1 VSARAQGR
9 FDAFGADPI
18 RFDGQVVLVTGA
30 GRGLGRAYAL
40 ELADRGAQ
48 LVLNDA
54 GVQLDGSGGDP
65 EVVGSVAREIG
76 ASALASTDDIRDRAA
91 CDALVARTLERFGRL
106 DALVHNAGTVTFAAI
121 EETGDAAWRGT
132 MAIHADAAFW
142 LCRAVWPAFR
152 SQAYG
157 RIVLTVSGVALS
169 VARAMDDLAAY
180 SAGKGAQF
188 GLLNALA
195 VEGAA
200 HGIVVNAVS
209 PVAAT
214 RMSRGSAAP
223 PDHVA
228 PVVAFLASR
237 ACSQSGAVIRVAGTS
252 ISTGAYV
259 SGPELESAGP
269 VTAEEVAGALPQ
281 LIDWRDSP

>member
-1 VSARAQGR
+1 MAGFATG
-9 FDAFGADPI
+9 GAPI

-30 GRGLGRAYAL
+30 GRGLGRAYAH
-40 ELADRGAQ
+40 ELANRGAR

-65 EVVGSVAREIG
+65 AVVRSVAREVG
-76 ASALASTDDIRDRAA
+76 ADALASSDDIRDRAA
-91 CDALVARTLERFGRL
+91 CDALVACCLERFGRL
-106 DALVHNAGTVTFAAI
+106 DALVHNAGTVAFAAI
-121 EETGDAAWRGT
+121 EETDDAVWRAT
-132 MAIHADAAFW
+132 MGVHADAAFW
-142 LCRAVWPAFR
+142 LCRAAWPAFR
-152 SQAYG
+152 RQAYG

-169 VARAMDDLAAY
+169 VDRAMDDLAAY

-200 HGIVVNAVS
+200 HGIRVNAVS

-223 PDHVA
+223 PEHAA

-237 ACSQSGAVIRVAGTS
+237 ACIHSGVVIRVAGAS
-252 ISTGAYV
+252 LSAGGYV
-259 SGPELESAGP
+259 SGRELDSTEP
-269 VTAEEVAGALPQ
+269 VSAEEVAAALPQ
-281 LIDWRDSP
+281 LIDWRDIG